1 MTPKQDATN
10 NPGNVPL
17 VQEEHGSVALGES
30 LASAP
35 GAEDILDQYI
45 MELMRFDERSGAIS
59 AGRAFMKAASPWIR
73 SRATNRAKFAID
85 AAKSGKKPGDPSVQ
99 AELDKRMRQTPQMN
113 PLTSPDNY
121 GVLAAVSALVQND
134 PDMSAKVKRYYR
146 AMVDN
151 WVKSK
156 LKS

>member
-1 MTPKQDATN
+1 MTPKQASTN
-10 NPGNVPL
+10 NPGNVP
-17 VQEEHGSVALGES
+17 ES
-30 LASAP
+30 EDHDLDTSDNLA
-35 GAEDILDQYI
+35 DTILDEYI
-45 MELMRFDERSGAIS
+45 MELMVGLDERSGAIS

-73 SRATNRAKFAID
+73 SRATNRARFAID
-85 AAKSGKKPGDPSVQ
+85 AAKSGKKPSDPSVQ

-113 PLTSPDNY
+113 PLSSPDNY
-121 GVLAAVSALVQND
+121 GVLAAVSAIVQND

-156 LKS
+156 LKSS

>member
-1 MTPKQDATN
+1 MTSKQPTRN
-10 NPGNVPL
+10 YPGNVL
-17 VQEEHGSVALGES
+17 EEHADTS
-30 LASAP
+30 SANS
-35 GAEDILDQYI
+35 ILDQYVQ
-45 MELMRFDERSGAIS
+45 ELLEGSGAIG
-59 AGRAFMKAASPWIR
+59 AGKAFMKTASPWTR
-73 SRATNRAKFAID
+73 SRSTNRARFAID
-85 AAKSGKKPGDPSVQ
+85 AAKSGKRPSDPQLQ
-99 AELDKRMRQTPQMN
+99 ADLDKRMRQTPQLN

-134 PDMSAKVKRYYR
+134 PDMSAKVKRFYR